1 MRPEFAASSPARP
14 MFGSAVANRSPA
26 PVNHQPRACRQN
38 SRSLPVRSWTI
49 ENLRTTF
56 GIHNRVQARER
67 CAVQPMNRN
76 HVSVLLFLFLASALF
91 EAHAQVDG
99 KSLAEKLDF
108 ARDAKLLI
116 VHADDVGVTHS
127 VNAATIK
134 ALDTGL
140 VNSASIMVPCPWFP
154 EIADYAK
161 AHPDLDFG
169 LHLTLTSERVYY
181 RWGPVASKNKV
192 PSLLDENGYF
202 HHDWTATTR
211 INPKEVE
218 LELRAQID
226 RAYAMGVRPTHI
238 DSHQYRLYENGKD
251 LFEVVLRLAH
261 EFKLPVFIARDWF
274 ADHPYLESSLTPADF
289 VLDHTV
295 TIAPTVPP
303 EKWAEFYKTA
313 LKNLQPGV
321 TEFVIHLAFA
331 DDEMKAAT
339 RERETWGAAWRQR
352 DFDFF
357 TSPEFRQLLQEQNIK
372 LVTWR
377 ELARARQ

>member
-1 MRPEFAASSPARP
+1 M
-14 MFGSAVANRSPA
+14 NRS
-26 PVNHQPRACRQN
+26 RI
-38 SRSLPVRSWTI
+38 ST
-49 ENLRTTF
+49 
-56 GIHNRVQARER
+56 
-67 CAVQPMNRN
+67 
-76 HVSVLLFLFLASALF
+76 LLFLVFAIRPLD
-91 EAHAQVDG
+91 AQAQSGG
-99 KSLAEKLDF
+99 KSLAEKLGYL
-108 ARDAKLLI
+108 RDSKLLI

-134 ALDTGL
+134 ALDTGF

-181 RWGPVASKNKV
+181 RWGPVASKDKV

-211 INPKEVE
+211 IDPKEVE

-226 RAYAMGVRPTHI
+226 RAYAMGVRPTHL

-251 LFEVVLRLAH
+251 LFEIVLRLAH
-261 EFKLPVFIARDWF
+261 DYKLPVFVARDWF
-274 ADHPYLESSLTPADF
+274 ALRPYLESSLTSGDI

-295 TIAPTVPP
+295 TIAPSVPP
-303 EKWAEFYKTA
+303 EKWAEFYKIA

-339 RERETWGAAWRQR
+339 RERDTWGAAWRQR

-357 TSPEFRQLLQEQNIK
+357 TSQEFRKLLQEHNIK
-372 LVTWR
+372 LVTWG
-377 ELARARQ
+377 ELARAARQ

>member
-1 MRPEFAASSPARP
+1 MKPHQLFVLVLA
-14 MFGSAVANRSPA
+14 FGS
-26 PVNHQPRACRQN
+26 
-38 SRSLPVRSWTI
+38 
-49 ENLRTTF
+49 
-56 GIHNRVQARER
+56 
-67 CAVQPMNRN
+67 
-76 HVSVLLFLFLASALF
+76 LASQLP
-91 EAHAQVDG
+91 AQNNG
-99 KSLAEKLDF
+99 KSLAERLGY
-108 ARDAKLLI
+108 ARDTKLLI

-154 EIADYAK
+154 EIADYARS
-161 AHPDLDFG
+161 HPDVDFG

-181 RWGPVASKNKV
+181 RWGPVASKDRV
-192 PSLLDENGYF
+192 ASLVDENGYF
-202 HHDWTATTR
+202 HHDWSPTTK
-211 INPKEVE
+211 INPKEAE

-226 RAYAMGVRPTHI
+226 RAYALGIHPTHL

-261 EFKLPVFIARDWF
+261 EYKLPVFVVRDWF
-274 ADHPYLESSLTPADF
+274 ADRPYLESSLTPADL

-295 TIAPTVPP
+295 TIPPQVPP
-303 EKWAEFYKTA
+303 EKWAEFYENA

-321 TEFVIHLAFA
+321 TEFVIHVAFA

-339 RERETWGAAWRQR
+339 RERPTWGAAWRQR

-357 TSPEFRQLLQEQNIK
+357 TSQGFRNLLHEQNIK
-372 LVTWR
+372 LISWR
-377 ELARARQ
+377 ELSRAAQK